1 MKQPSTLGEI
11 YNPGRQLGRSRCHVA
26 GTKFLQA
33 MPKPAATSRQADA
46 VVMTIGN
53 GSSDL
58 AGRVAPPPSR
68 LNTSLGATGGCLE
81 NEGTDRKSTA
91 VPQLQLPVLRAVLNA
106 TAAGR
111 KPVVVVVFS
120 VGRWICSS

>member
-1 MKQPSTLGEI
+1 MPRGWYEI
-11 YNPGRQLGRSRCHVA
+11 VALQLTG
-26 GTKFLQA
+26 
-33 MPKPAATSRQADA
+33 PAAASRQADA

-111 KPVVVVVFS
+111 KPVVAGWAAGSAV
-120 VGRWICSS
+120 RERR